1 MTDELERKCLELS
14 HRAPTLA
21 DRAYWADRAAMYR
34 TRRICQSSML
44 EGWATATRNH

>member
-1 MTDELERKCLELS
+1 MTNDLERKCLDLAD
-14 HRAPTLA
+14 RAPTIA